1 MKCKTFL
8 MAGMMFLAVCLF
20 ACQPSDSNVQQ
31 AVNEKLTATPGVS
44 AEVKEGVVTLNGE
57 VPDEAAKMAAED
69 AVKGVNGVKAVTNNI
84 MVQAAVPPPPPPP
97 AATDT
102 TMKKDSAAVK

>member
-8 MAGMMFLAVCLF
+8 MAGTMFLAVCLF

-31 AVNEKLTATPGVS
+31 SVNEKLTATPGVS
-44 AEVKEGVVTLNGE
+44 AEVKEGVVTLSGE

-69 AVKGVNGVKAVTNNI
+69 AVKGVSGVKAVTNNI
-84 MVQAAVPPPPPPP
+84 MVQAAVPPPPPP
-97 AATDT
+97 AAADT
-102 TMKKDSAAVK
+102 TMPKDSAAMK